1 VAFLIAL
8 AAASAGYVA
17 GGTFYNVKTK
27 GMEPGKA
34 ALPHPAFWLELR
46 ALVEDGVRYTSVRVA
61 EARGGG
67 GGSAAG
73 GAAGGSAYTS
83 LSDASASPKA
93 QKRTKK
99 DAAQDEEEEEEEEDE
114 NDVGGGNEERA
125 VDESGSEDSLVE

>member
-83 LSDASASPKA
+83 LSDASASPEA

-99 DAAQDEEEEEEEEDE
+99 DAAQDEEEEEEEEEE
-114 NDVGGGNEERA
+114 NDASGGDEERA
-125 VDESGSEDSLVE
+125 ADESGSEDSLVE